1 MTFFCIHSTLI
12 VKMRLEA
19 KLALSNAL
27 SKLLLVLLGALV
39 IPPIVQR
46 VAVAHTDL
54 RLRDKQRRVLALI
67 ARDGL
72 QAFER
77 GERAET
83 YADYNIFKQEYI
95 TLTPLP
101 VGATLPP
108 ERIFEE
114 PRQVDQQVEDF
125 RILSFARPALKP
137 GQRAFR
143 LEIGSSLATVELL
156 TDTLRQLAL
165 WVLVAA
171 SLLTVVSDAAFAH
184 YLLGPLRELIARK
197 LRGIRQPSDFRF
209 ELIDTDTTDFRR
221 LDERLNSLMRQVQ
234 SAFAKERE
242 FMSNVSHELLT
253 PVSILQSRFEN
264 MLQDPTL
271 PESQAQ
277 QIVESQRTLYRLR
290 NTVRTLLLIA
300 NIENEQYLRDEPV
313 RLGDVVA
320 DVAEELDDRR
330 QQRDIALEITLTGD
344 DIRPHANASLLHTLV
359 RNLLSNAIKY
369 NHESGRIRV
378 VGQPTPAGG
387 YTLRVEDTGPG
398 IAAVHLPFLFDRFR
412 RFHGNA
418 PGSPEGYGLGLPIAQ
433 TIASFHGATL
443 RAESELGRGTAF
455 VLEFVPLTEP
465 NMGFMA
471 PS

>member
-1 MTFFCIHSTLI
+1 
-12 VKMRLEA
+12 MRLEA
-19 KLALSNAL
+19 KLALFNAL
-27 SKLLLVLLGALV
+27 SRLLLVLLGTLV

-54 RLRDKQRRVLALI
+54 RLRDKQRRALALI

-72 QAFER
+72 QTFER

-101 VGATLPP
+101 AGATLPP

-125 RILSFARPALKP
+125 RILSFARPANGP

-143 LEIGSSLATVELL
+143 LEIGSSLDTVELL
-156 TDTLRQLAL
+156 TGTLRQLAL

-184 YLLGPLRELIARK
+184 YLLGPLRELITRK
-197 LRGIRQPSDFRF
+197 LRGIKQPSDFQF
-209 ELIDTDTTDFRR
+209 ELIDTDTTDFRK

-264 MLQDPTL
+264 MLQDPRL
-271 PESQAQ
+271 PDAQAQ
-277 QIVESQRTLYRLR
+277 QLVESQRTLHRLR

-313 RLGDVVA
+313 RLSATVA

-330 QQRDIALEITLTGD
+330 QQRDIGLEIDLTGD
-344 DIRPHANASLLHTLV
+344 DVRPRANASLLHTLL

-369 NHESGRIRV
+369 NHEGGRIQV
-378 VGQPTPAGG
+378 VGRATPGGG
-387 YTLRVEDTGPG
+387 YTLRVEDNGPG
-398 IAAVHLPFLFDRFR
+398 IAPAHLPFLFDRFR

-433 TIASFHGATL
+433 TIAGFHGATL

-455 VLEFVPLTEP
+455 IVEFAPLAGP
-465 NMGFMA
+465 ALGFTT

>member
-1 MTFFCIHSTLI
+1 
-12 VKMRLEA
+12 MRLEA
-19 KLALSNAL
+19 KLALFNAL

-46 VAVAHTDL
+46 VAVAHTDQ
-54 RLRDKQRRVLALI
+54 RLRDKQRRALALI
-67 ARDGL
+67 SRDGL
-72 QAFER
+72 RAFER
-77 GERAET
+77 DERAET

-95 TLTPLP
+95 TLTQLP
-101 VGATLPP
+101 AGMALPT

-114 PRQVDQQVEDF
+114 PRQVDEQVEDF
-125 RILSFARPALKP
+125 RILSFARPP
-137 GQRAFR
+137 GAAGQPAYR
-143 LEIGSSLATVELL
+143 LEIGSSLDTVELL
-156 TDTLRQLAL
+156 TATLRTLAL

-171 SLLTVVSDAAFAH
+171 SLLTVVTDGAFAH
-184 YLLGPLRELIARK
+184 YLLRPLRELVARK
-197 LRGIRQPSDFRF
+197 LRGIRQPSDFQF

-271 PESQAQ
+271 PEPQARQ
-277 QIVESQRTLYRLR
+277 LVESQRTLYRLR

-300 NIENEQYLRDEPV
+300 NIENEQYLRDETV
-313 RLGDVVA
+313 RLSEVLA

-330 QQRDIALEITLTGD
+330 QQRNITLETTLTGD
-344 DIRPHANASLLHTLV
+344 DTRPRANASLLHTLL

-369 NHESGRIRV
+369 NHEGGRIRV
-378 VGQPTPAGG
+378 SGQELPTGG
-387 YTLRVEDTGPG
+387 YVLRVADTGPG
-398 IAAVHLPFLFDRFR
+398 ISPDHLPYLFDRFR

-418 PGSPEGYGLGLPIAQ
+418 PGSPDGYGLGLPIAQ

-443 RAESELGRGTAF
+443 RAESELGRGAVF
-455 VLEFVPLTEP
+455 ILEFGPTAGAVP
-465 NMGFMA
+465 GFMP
-471 PS
+471 PSQGLI

>member
-1 MTFFCIHSTLI
+1 
-12 VKMRLEA
+12 MRLEA
-19 KLALSNAL
+19 KLALFNAL

-46 VAVAHTDL
+46 VAVAHTDQ
-54 RLRDKQRRVLALI
+54 RLHDRRRRVQALI

-101 VGATLPP
+101 AGANLPP

-125 RILSFARPALKP
+125 RILSFARPANGP

-156 TDTLRQLAL
+156 TGTLRQLAL

-171 SLLTVVSDAAFAH
+171 SLLTVLTDAAFAH

-197 LRGIRQPSDFRF
+197 LRGIKQPSDFQF
-209 ELIDTDTTDFRR
+209 ELIDTDTTDFRK

-264 MLQDPTL
+264 MLQDPRL
-271 PESQAQ
+271 PETQAQ
-277 QIVESQRTLYRLR
+277 QLVESQRTLYRLR

-313 RLGDVVA
+313 RLSATVA

-330 QQRDIALEITLTGD
+330 QQRDITLEIDLTGD
-344 DIRPHANASLLHTLV
+344 DVRPRANASLLHTLL
-359 RNLLSNAIKY
+359 RNLLANAIKY
-369 NHESGRIRV
+369 NHEGGRIRV
-378 VGQPTPAGG
+378 VGRTGPGGG
-387 YTLRVEDTGPG
+387 YTLRVEDSGPG
-398 IAAVHLPFLFDRFR
+398 IAPAHLPFLFDRFR
-412 RFHGNA
+412 RFQGNA

-433 TIASFHGATL
+433 TIAGFHGATL

-455 VLEFVPLTEP
+455 VLEFGPLADSAP
-465 NMGFMA
+465 GFMP

>member
-1 MTFFCIHSTLI
+1 
-12 VKMRLEA
+12 MRLEA

-39 IPPIVQR
+39 IPPIVER
-46 VAVAHTDL
+46 VAIAHSDL
-54 RLRDKQRRVLALI
+54 RLRDEQRRVLALI

-72 QAFER
+72 QAFEQ

-83 YADYNIFKQEYI
+83 YADYNILKQEYI
-95 TLTPLP
+95 SLTPLP
-101 VGATLPP
+101 AGSRLPP
-108 ERIFEE
+108 ERFFEE

-125 RILSFARPALKP
+125 RILSFSRPADGP

-143 LEIGSSLATVELL
+143 VEIGSSLDTAELL
-156 TDTLRQLAL
+156 TGTLRRLAL

-171 SLLTVVSDAAFAH
+171 SLLTVFSDAAFAH
-184 YLLGPLRELIARK
+184 YLLAPLRELTLRK
-197 LRGIRQPSDFRF
+197 LRGIRQPSDFEF
-209 ELIDTDTTDFRR
+209 EPIDTDTTDFRR
-221 LDERLNSLMRQVQ
+221 LDERLNALMRQVQ

-253 PVSILQSRFEN
+253 PASILQSRFEN

-271 PESQAQ
+271 PETHAL

-300 NIENEQYLRDEPV
+300 NIENEQYLRNEPV
-313 RLGDVVA
+313 RLSAAVA

-330 QQRDIALEITLTGD
+330 QQRDIALRVDLSGNDEL
-344 DIRPHANASLLHTLV
+344 PLANASLLHTLL

-369 NHESGRIRV
+369 NRTGGQIRV
-378 VGQPTPAGG
+378 VGHAPAAGG

-398 IAAVHLPFLFDRFR
+398 IAPENLPYLFDRFR

-418 PGSPEGYGLGLPIAQ
+418 PGAPEGYGLGLPIAQ
-433 TIASFHGATL
+433 TIAHFHHATL
-443 RAESELGRGTAF
+443 RAESEPGQGTAF
-455 VLEFVPLTEP
+455 ILDFRPATPLP
-465 NMGFMA
+465 GGFMPA
-471 PS
+471 S

>member
-1 MTFFCIHSTLI
+1 
-12 VKMRLEA
+12 MRLEA

-46 VAVAHTDL
+46 VAVAHTDQ
-54 RLRDKQRRVLALI
+54 RLRDKQHRVLALI

-95 TLTPLP
+95 TVTPLP
-101 VGATLPP
+101 AGAPLPA
-108 ERIFEE
+108 ERITEE

-125 RILSFARPALKP
+125 RILTFARPPGVP

-143 LEIGSSLATVELL
+143 LEIGSSLDTVELL
-156 TDTLRQLAL
+156 TGTLRRLAL

-171 SLLTVVSDAAFAH
+171 SLLTVLSDAAFAH
-184 YLLGPLRELIARK
+184 YLLAPLRELIVRK
-197 LRGIRQPSDFRF
+197 LRGIRQPSDFQF
-209 ELIDTDTTDFRR
+209 KPIDTDTTDFRR
-221 LDERLNSLMRQVQ
+221 LDDRLNSLMRQVQ

-271 PESQAQ
+271 PEPHAH

-313 RLGDVVA
+313 RLSDVVA

-330 QQRDIALEITLTGD
+330 QQRDISLAVDLSGD
-344 DIRPHANASLLHTLV
+344 DVRPHANASLLHTLL
-359 RNLLSNAIKY
+359 RNLLSNAVKY
-369 NHESGRIRV
+369 NREGGHIHVIGRPI
-378 VGQPTPAGG
+378 ANGG
-387 YTLRVEDTGPG
+387 YTLRVEDTGLG
-398 IAAVHLPFLFDRFR
+398 IAPDHLPYLFDRFR
-412 RFHGNA
+412 RFHANA
-418 PGSPEGYGLGLPIAQ
+418 PNSPEGYGLGLPIAK
-433 TIASFHGATL
+433 TIAGFHGATL
-443 RAESELGRGTAF
+443 RAESEVDKGTVF
-455 VLEFVPLTEP
+455 VLDFGPTVGVAA
-465 NMGFMA
+465 GFMP

>member
-1 MTFFCIHSTLI
+1 
-12 VKMRLEA
+12 MRLEA
-19 KLALSNAL
+19 KLALFNAL

-46 VAVAHTDL
+46 VAVAHTDQ
-54 RLRDKQRRVLALI
+54 RLRDKQRRALALI

-72 QAFER
+72 EAFER
-77 GERAET
+77 DERAET

-95 TLTPLP
+95 TLTQLP
-101 VGATLPP
+101 AGTPLPP

-114 PRQVDQQVEDF
+114 PRQVDEQVEDF
-125 RILSFARPALKP
+125 RILSFARPPSAV
-137 GQRAFR
+137 GQPAYR
-143 LEIGSSLATVELL
+143 LEIGSSLDTVELL
-156 TDTLRQLAL
+156 TATLRRLAL

-171 SLLTVVSDAAFAH
+171 SLLTVVTDGAFAH
-184 YLLGPLRELIARK
+184 YLLRPLRELVARK
-197 LRGIRQPSDFRF
+197 LRGIRQPSDFQF

-221 LDERLNSLMRQVQ
+221 LDERLNALMRQVQ

-271 PESQAQ
+271 PEAHARQL
-277 QIVESQRTLYRLR
+277 VESQRTLYRLR

-313 RLGDVVA
+313 RLSDVAA

-330 QQRDIALEITLTGD
+330 QQRGITLETTLTGD
-344 DIRPHANASLLHTLV
+344 DTRPRANASLLHTLL

-369 NHESGRIRV
+369 NHEGGHIRV
-378 VGQPTPAGG
+378 SGQELPNGG
-387 YTLRVEDTGPG
+387 YVLRVADTGPG
-398 IAAVHLPFLFDRFR
+398 ISADHLPYLFDRFR
-412 RFHGNA
+412 RFQGNA

-443 RAESELGRGTAF
+443 RAESELGQGTVF
-455 VLEFVPLTEP
+455 ILEFGPTAGTVP
-465 NMGFMA
+465 GFMP
-471 PS
+471 PSQGLF

>member
-1 MTFFCIHSTLI
+1 
-12 VKMRLEA
+12 MRLEA
-19 KLALSNAL
+19 KLALFNAL

-46 VAVAHTDL
+46 VAVAHTDQ
-54 RLRDKQRRVLALI
+54 RLRDKQRRALALI
-67 ARDGL
+67 SRDGL
-72 QAFER
+72 RAFER
-77 GERAET
+77 DERAET

-95 TLTPLP
+95 TLTQLP
-101 VGATLPP
+101 AGMALPT

-114 PRQVDQQVEDF
+114 PRQVDEQVEDF
-125 RILSFARPALKP
+125 RILSFARPPSAA
-137 GQRAFR
+137 GQPAYR
-143 LEIGSSLATVELL
+143 LEIGSSLDTVELL
-156 TDTLRQLAL
+156 TATLRTLAL

-171 SLLTVVSDAAFAH
+171 SLLTVVTDGAFAH
-184 YLLGPLRELIARK
+184 YLLRPLRELVARK
-197 LRGIRQPSDFRF
+197 LRGIRQPSDFQF

-271 PESQAQ
+271 PEPQARQ
-277 QIVESQRTLYRLR
+277 LVESQRTLYRLR

-300 NIENEQYLRDEPV
+300 NIENEQYLRDETV
-313 RLGDVVA
+313 RLSEVLA

-330 QQRDIALEITLTGD
+330 QQRNITLETTLTGD
-344 DIRPHANASLLHTLV
+344 DTRPRANASLLHTLL

-369 NHESGRIRV
+369 NHEGGRIRV
-378 VGQPTPAGG
+378 SGQELPTGG
-387 YTLRVEDTGPG
+387 YVLRVADTGPG
-398 IAAVHLPFLFDRFR
+398 ISPDHLPYLFDRFR

-418 PGSPEGYGLGLPIAQ
+418 PGSPDGYGLGLPIAQ

-443 RAESELGRGTAF
+443 RAESELGRGAVF
-455 VLEFVPLTEP
+455 ILEFGPTAGAVP
-465 NMGFMA
+465 GFMP
-471 PS
+471 PSQGLI

>member
-1 MTFFCIHSTLI
+1 
-12 VKMRLEA
+12 MRLEA
-19 KLALSNAL
+19 KLALFNAL

-46 VAVAHTDL
+46 VAVVHTDL

-72 QAFER
+72 QGFER

-95 TLTPLP
+95 TLSALP
-101 VGATLPP
+101 DGERLPA

-114 PRQVDQQVEDF
+114 PRQVDQEVEDF
-125 RILSFARPALKP
+125 RILSFARPARAP

-156 TDTLRQLAL
+156 TATLRQFAL

-171 SLLTVVSDAAFAH
+171 SLLTVVTDAAFAH
-184 YLLGPLRELIARK
+184 YLLRPLRELITRK
-197 LRGIRQPSDFRF
+197 LRGIRQPSDFKF
-209 ELIDTDTTDFRR
+209 ELIDTDTTDFRH
-221 LDERLNSLMRQVQ
+221 LDDRLNSLMRQVQ

-264 MLQDPTL
+264 MLQDPIL
-271 PESQAQ
+271 PELHAR

-313 RLGDVVA
+313 HLAAAVA

-330 QQRDIALEITLTGD
+330 QQRDLTLELDLTGD
-344 DIRPHANASLLHTLV
+344 DVRPRANASLLHTLL

-369 NHESGRIRV
+369 NHEGGRIRV
-378 VGQPTPAGG
+378 VGRTAPDGG

-398 IAAVHLPFLFDRFR
+398 IAPDHLPYLFDRFR

-433 TIASFHGATL
+433 TIAGFHGATL

-455 VLEFVPLTEP
+455 ILEFASAAAAPA
-465 NMGFMA
+465 GFIPA
-471 PS
+471 S

>member
-1 MTFFCIHSTLI
+1 
-12 VKMRLEA
+12 MRLET
-19 KLALSNAL
+19 KLALFNAL

-39 IPPIVQR
+39 ISPIVQR
-46 VAVAHTDL
+46 VAVGHTDQ
-54 RLRDKQRRVLALI
+54 RLRDKQRHVLALI
-67 ARDGL
+67 ARDGF

-83 YADYNIFKQEYI
+83 YADYNILKQEYI

-101 VGATLPP
+101 AGAPLPA

-114 PRQVDQQVEDF
+114 RRQVDKEVEDF
-125 RILSFARPALKP
+125 RILSFARPPSAP

-156 TDTLRQLAL
+156 TGTLRGLAL

-171 SLLTVVSDAAFAH
+171 SLLTVMTDAAFAH
-184 YLLGPLRELIARK
+184 YLLAPLRELIVRK
-197 LRGIRQPSDFRF
+197 LRGIRQPSDFEF
-209 ELIDTDTTDFRR
+209 EPIDTDTVDFRR
-221 LDERLNSLMRQVQ
+221 LDDRLNSLMRQVQ

-253 PVSILQSRFEN
+253 PASILQSRFEN

-271 PESQAQ
+271 PESHAR

-313 RLGDVVA
+313 SLAAVVA
-320 DVAEELDDRR
+320 DVAEELADRR
-330 QQRDIALEITLTGD
+330 QQRDITLEIDLSGND
-344 DIRPHANASLLHTLV
+344 VRPHANASLLHTLL

-369 NHESGRIRV
+369 NHEGGQIRV
-378 VGQPTPAGG
+378 VGRAAAGG
-387 YTLRVEDTGPG
+387 GYLLRVEDTGLG
-398 IAAVHLPFLFDRFR
+398 IDPESLSYLFDRFR
-412 RFHGNA
+412 RFHTNA
-418 PGSPEGYGLGLPIAQ
+418 PGSPEGYGLGLPIAK
-433 TIASFHGATL
+433 TIADFHRATL
-443 RAESELGRGTAF
+443 RAESEVGRGTVF
-455 VLEFVPLTEP
+455 VLEFRPP
-465 NMGFMA
+465 ANYSAGFMP

>member
-1 MTFFCIHSTLI
+1 
-12 VKMRLEA
+12 MRLEA
-19 KLALSNAL
+19 KLALFNAL

-46 VAVAHTDL
+46 VAVGHTDQHL
-54 RLRDKQRRVLALI
+54 REKQRRVLALI
-67 ARDGL
+67 TRDGL

-101 VGATLPP
+101 AGAKLPP

-125 RILSFARPALKP
+125 RILSFARPPGAL
-137 GQRAFR
+137 GQPAFR
-143 LEIGSSLATVELL
+143 VEIGSSLETVELL
-156 TDTLRQLAL
+156 TDTLRTFAL

-171 SLLTVVSDAAFAH
+171 SMLTVLSDAAFAH
-184 YLLGPLRELIARK
+184 YLLAPLRELIVRK

-209 ELIDTDTTDFRR
+209 EPIDTDTTDFRR
-221 LDERLNSLMRQVQ
+221 LDDRLNSLMRQVQ

-253 PVSILQSRFEN
+253 PASILQSRFEN

-271 PESQAQ
+271 PEIHAH

-313 RLGDVVA
+313 RLSEAVA

-330 QQRDIALEITLTGD
+330 QQRDITLEIDIAGD
-344 DIRPHANASLLHTLV
+344 DVRPRANASLLHTLL

-369 NHESGRIRV
+369 NLEGGHIRV
-378 VGQPTPAGG
+378 LGRPAANGG

-398 IAAVHLPFLFDRFR
+398 IAADNLPYLFDRFR
-412 RFHGNA
+412 RFNSTA
-418 PGSPEGYGLGLPIAQ
+418 PNSPEGYGLGLPIAQ
-433 TIASFHGATL
+433 TIAGFHEATL
-443 RAESELGRGTAF
+443 RAESEVGRGTAF
-455 VLEFVPLTEP
+455 VLDFRPVAGPVP
-465 NMGFMA
+465 GFMP

>member
-1 MTFFCIHSTLI
+1 
-12 VKMRLEA
+12 MRLEA
-19 KLALSNAL
+19 KLALFNAL
-27 SKLLLVLLGALV
+27 SKLLLVLLGVLV

-46 VAVAHTDL
+46 VAVVHTDL

-101 VGATLPP
+101 ASALLPA

-125 RILSFARPALKP
+125 RILSFARPAGGP
-137 GQRAFR
+137 GQPAFR
-143 LEIGSSLATVELL
+143 LEIGSSLETVELL
-156 TDTLRQLAL
+156 TGTLRQLAL

-171 SLLTVVSDAAFAH
+171 LLLTVVTDAAFAH

-209 ELIDTDTTDFRR
+209 ELIDTDTTDFRK
-221 LDERLNSLMRQVQ
+221 LDERLNALMRQVQ

-271 PESQAQ
+271 PEPQAQ
-277 QIVESQRTLYRLR
+277 QLVESQRTLYRLR

-313 RLGDVVA
+313 HLGAAVA
-320 DVAEELDDRR
+320 DVVEELDDRR
-330 QQRDIALEITLTGD
+330 QQRDLTLEIDLTGD
-344 DIRPHANASLLHTLV
+344 DVRPQANASLLHTLL

-369 NHESGRIRV
+369 NHQGGHIRV
-378 VGQPTPAGG
+378 VGRPTPTGG

-398 IAAVHLPFLFDRFR
+398 ITAANLPFLFDRFR

-418 PGSPEGYGLGLPIAQ
+418 PGAPEGYGLGLPIAQ

-443 RAESELGRGTAF
+443 QAESELGRGTAF
-455 VLEFVPLTEP
+455 ILEFSPLTGP
-465 NMGFMA
+465 TAGFMP

>member
-1 MTFFCIHSTLI
+1 MP
-12 VKMRLEA
+12 KMRLEA
-19 KLALSNAL
+19 KLALFNAL

-54 RLRDKQRRVLALI
+54 HLRNKKQDVLALI

-101 VGATLPP
+101 AGTALPP

-114 PRQVDQQVEDF
+114 PRQVDQEVEDF
-125 RILSFARPALKP
+125 RILSFARPAQLP
-137 GQRAFR
+137 DHPAFR
-143 LEIGSSLATVELL
+143 VEIGSSLATVELL
-156 TDTLRQLAL
+156 TGTLRSLAL

-184 YLLGPLRELIARK
+184 YLLGPLRELTVRK
-197 LRGIRQPSDFRF
+197 LRGIRQPSDFDF
-209 ELIDTDTTDFRR
+209 GAVDTDTTDFRR
-221 LDERLNSLMRQVQ
+221 LDDRLNSLMRQVQ

-253 PVSILQSRFEN
+253 PASILQSRFEN

-271 PESQAQ
+271 PEAHAR
-277 QIVESQRTLYRLR
+277 QIVESQRTLHRLR

-300 NIENEQYLRDEPV
+300 NIENEQYLRNEAV
-313 RLGDVVA
+313 RLSTVVA

-330 QQRDIALEITLTGD
+330 QQRDIELEMDLTGN
-344 DIRPHANASLLHTLV
+344 DIRPLANASLLHTLL

-369 NHESGRIRV
+369 NRAGGQIRV
-378 VGQPTPAGG
+378 LGRATANGG
-387 YTLRVEDTGPG
+387 YTLTVEDTGPG
-398 IAAVHLPFLFDRFR
+398 IAAENLPFLFDRFR
-412 RFHGNA
+412 RFQGTA
-418 PGSPEGYGLGLPIAQ
+418 PGAPEGYGLGLPIAQ
-433 TIASFHGATL
+433 TIATFHGATL
-443 RAESELGRGTAF
+443 RAESEVGRGTSFILDFQPTAK
-455 VLEFVPLTEP
+455 TAA
-465 NMGFMA
+465 GFMPA
-471 PS
+471 S